1 MATGDSFFGGNP
13 NDNKRMKSGIL
24 RTIAGKL
31 GIDKAI
37 AYSSGARIF
46 QALAGVVSI
55 FFIAAFLTG
64 DEQGYYYTFASILA
78 IQIFFELGFTDIMT
92 QYVAHEAAHLKLNGD
107 LRYEGEERY
116 RSRLTYLIHFCLKW
130 YLVIAIAFFIVVNI
144 VGFVFFSSYG
154 TEGAEINWKMPW
166 LLLSF
171 STSIKLLQSP
181 FTAIF
186 SGLGKVKEMMQISF
200 YQQLVI
206 PVSQWVLFAC
216 GLKLYVVGIGSMLGA
231 LIWFVFILR
240 SELKDLFLNLFREK
254 VTEKISYFKEI
265 FPYQWRIAVSWISGY
280 FIFQLF
286 NPVLFATEG
295 PVVAG
300 QMGMTLN
307 VMNAIQ
313 ALVLSWQNTKV
324 PAYSAWIE
332 MKQYKQLDKVFNQTT
347 RQVMLICSSLLA
359 IMFAGVWFLRV
370 THMGFRDSELGS
382 RFLDYVPMAI
392 LFIPYLVNQMVN
404 SWAIYLR
411 CHKQEP
417 YLITSIAGGV
427 LQCLSVFTVG
437 KIFGLY
443 GIVIGYATIAMVL
456 FPVNYFIFKRKK
468 HEWHQDGVS
477 LAGN

>member
-1 MATGDSFFGGNP
+1 
-13 NDNKRMKSGIL
+13 MKSGIL

-254 VTEKISYFKEI
+254 
-265 FPYQWRIAVSWISGY
+265 ADCG
-280 FIFQLF
+280 QLDQRVF
-286 NPVLFATEG
+286 YL
-295 PVVAG
+295 PVV
-300 QMGMTLN
+300 
-307 VMNAIQ
+307 
-313 ALVLSWQNTKV
+313 
-324 PAYSAWIE
+324 
-332 MKQYKQLDKVFNQTT
+332 
-347 RQVMLICSSLLA
+347 
-359 IMFAGVWFLRV
+359 
-370 THMGFRDSELGS
+370 
-382 RFLDYVPMAI
+382 
-392 LFIPYLVNQMVN
+392 
-404 SWAIYLR
+404 
-411 CHKQEP
+411 
-417 YLITSIAGGV
+417 
-427 LQCLSVFTVG
+427 
-437 KIFGLY
+437 
-443 GIVIGYATIAMVL
+443 
-456 FPVNYFIFKRKK
+456 
-468 HEWHQDGVS
+468 
-477 LAGN
+477 